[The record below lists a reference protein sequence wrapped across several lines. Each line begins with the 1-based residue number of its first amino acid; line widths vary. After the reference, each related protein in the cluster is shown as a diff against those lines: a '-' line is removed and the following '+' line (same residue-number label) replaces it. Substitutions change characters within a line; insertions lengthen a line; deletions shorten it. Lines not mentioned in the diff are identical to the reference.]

1 MPITIT
7 IETKEEKKKRK
18 SAYNTAYIAENTT
31 RVRVN
36 LNHRTDAD
44 ILAYLENVDNKQGL
58 IKELLRARMAEEGFV
73 YTPSEQ
79 ENN

>member
-1 MPITIT
+1 MPTKLTISVEAYQKK
-7 IETKEEKKKRK
+7 IDRNIKYNAEHTKR
-18 SAYNTAYIAENTT
+18 IPIDM
-31 RVRVN
+31 N
-36 LNHRTDAD
+36 LGTDAD
-44 ILAYLENVDNKQGL
+44 ILAYLATVSNRQGL